1 MIVFENGSWQKNS
14 LYPDTNFLENEEREQ
29 PKWVVPDNS
38 ELAGKIQSTPYWEPV
53 QNEKGDLTDITPLSP
68 TESEVSAEELKRQ
81 LEELDLQAIRPL
93 RAIAAGTDTEE
104 DRAVL
109 AELEEQAEEI
119 RAQLAELETG
129 NNG

>member
-14 LYPDTNFLENEEREQ
+14 LFPDTNFLENEEREQ

-38 ELAGKIQSTPYWEPV
+38 ELADKIMR
-53 QNEKGDLTDITPLSP
+53 TPLWQA
-68 TESEVSAEELKRQ
+68 TENENGELADIVPIALPEPKVSAEELKGQ

-109 AELEEQAEEI
+109 AELEEQAEQI
-119 RAQLAELETG
+119 RAQIGELEAD
-129 NNG
+129 NG